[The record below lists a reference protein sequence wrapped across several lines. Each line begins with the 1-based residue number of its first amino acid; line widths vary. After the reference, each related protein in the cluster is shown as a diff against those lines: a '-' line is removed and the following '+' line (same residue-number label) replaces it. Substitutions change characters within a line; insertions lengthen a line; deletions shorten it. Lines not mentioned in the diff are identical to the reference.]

1 MSVNRSRSSHFLGMY
16 VLVLVLVLLFLL
28 QKQLVFV
35 YIGVVLLCE
44 EYRMVHNSEVLSMD
58 MNLTSC
64 PYKTESPRFKRR
76 ELQLVCSLASSLFS
90 IIYIYIYKPPLSP
103 PTQILLSWFCV
114 VCHTRH
120 ELIKIDHLHGR
131 VVLLPSINNYH
142 RLWSKY
148 IEYMW
153 LSY

>member
-1 MSVNRSRSSHFLGMY
+1 VSVNRSRSSHFLGMY
-16 VLVLVLVLLFLL
+16 VLVLVLLFLL

-90 IIYIYIYKPPLSP
+90 IIYIYIYIYIETPALSS
-103 PTQILLSWFCV
+103 TSD
-114 VCHTRH
+114 T
-120 ELIKIDHLHGR
+120 
-131 VVLLPSINNYH
+131 VVLVCG
-142 RLWSKY
+142 
-148 IEYMW
+148 
-153 LSY
+153 LSHKA

>member
-1 MSVNRSRSSHFLGMY
+1 VSVNRSRSSHFLGMY
-16 VLVLVLVLLFLL
+16 VLVLVLLFLL

-90 IIYIYIYKPPLSP
+90 IIYIYIYIYINPRSLLQLRFYCLGFVWSV
-103 PTQILLSWFCV
+103 TQGMSLL
-114 VCHTRH
+114 
-120 ELIKIDHLHGR
+120 K
-131 VVLLPSINNYH
+131 
-142 RLWSKY
+142 
-148 IEYMW
+148 
-153 LSY
+153 